1 MDIPAPSVDSPS
13 SQIIDENNEHN
24 SITIIHIFITIIAI
38 KIYFE
43 SRGPQKQSDDSDI
56 DLAQGTRREVSTPHT
71 EKARR
76 NRRRTAV
83 MVRSWAAPCD
93 RVARICFT
101 SRKSLMRR
109 RG

>member
-56 DLAQGTRREVSTPHT
+56 DLAQGTRRGSIHT
-71 EKARR
+71 AHREGEKE
-76 NRRRTAV
+76 
-83 MVRSWAAPCD
+83 
-93 RVARICFT
+93 
-101 SRKSLMRR
+101 
-109 RG
+109 